1 MGPRMEGGRRVGV
14 RRRVLNLSAWV
25 RGASEEDDEDHR
37 TTYVPESE
45 SRSVDLPEPDGPM
58 MATTRPGTA

>member
-14 RRRVLNLSAWV
+14 RRRVLNLSAWA
-25 RGASEEDDEDHR
+25 RGASEEDEGGHD
-37 TTYVPESE
+37 VPESE

-58 MATTRPGTA
+58 MATTRLGTA